1 MTVKLLLL
9 KSGEEI
15 IADVQDIVNDK
26 DQTIGYYLN
35 KPCVVKIKDIEVER
49 EDKEKDSQ
57 NAAKFS
63 IVIYPWIALTSDK
76 FISIPVDWTI
86 TLVEPISKVK
96 DMYKEQVMEY
106 NQNDQSTDSSEQ
118 SNTDIED

>member
-15 IADVQDIVNDK
+15 VADVQDIVNDK
-26 DQTIGYYLN
+26 GQTIGYYLN
-35 KPCVVKIKDIEVER
+35 KPCIVKIKDIEVER
-49 EDKEKDSQ
+49 EDEGKDSQ

-76 FISIPVDWTI
+76 FISIPSDWVI

-106 NQNDQSTDSSEQ
+106 SQNDQSIDSSEQ

>member
-15 IADVQDIVNDK
+15 VADVQDIVNDK

-35 KPCVVKIKDIEVER
+35 KPCIVKIKDIEVER
-49 EDKEKDSQ
+49 EDEGKDSQ

-76 FISIPVDWTI
+76 FISIPSDWVI

-106 NQNDQSTDSSEQ
+106 SQNDQSIDSSEQ